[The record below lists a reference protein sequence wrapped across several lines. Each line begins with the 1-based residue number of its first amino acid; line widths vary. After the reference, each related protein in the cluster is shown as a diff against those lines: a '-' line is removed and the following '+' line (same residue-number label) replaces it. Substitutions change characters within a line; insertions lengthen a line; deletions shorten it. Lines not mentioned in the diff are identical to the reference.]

1 MISIKPKAE
10 GNIILCVENLWIQ
23 YNYMPKLTVK
33 LFLSING
40 KTSHQKET
48 ENKRAIAINCNLY
61 PKYILKG
68 EEYMNISAS
77 SRQKKIRIFSL
88 GRKNNILIKRK
99 ERK

>member
-1 MISIKPKAE
+1 MQNLKNMIRIKPKAE

-48 ENKRAIAINCNLY
+48 ENKRAIAINCNVY

-68 EEYMNISAS
+68 EKSA
-77 SRQKKIRIFSL
+77 
-88 GRKNNILIKRK
+88 
-99 ERK
+99 E